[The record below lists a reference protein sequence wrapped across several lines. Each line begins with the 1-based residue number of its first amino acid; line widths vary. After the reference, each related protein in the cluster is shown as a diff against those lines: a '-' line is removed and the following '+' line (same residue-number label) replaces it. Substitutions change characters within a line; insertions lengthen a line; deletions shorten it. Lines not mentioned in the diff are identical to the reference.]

1 MKHAGPLALEALEL
15 LLEELRKIAG
25 LVERKRGIFY
35 QGAAAFVHF
44 HEDPAG
50 MVADLRSGADFER
63 YAVNTPAEIARDC
76 SAPPERRHPRYAAR
90 SDIAARPNISTL
102 SSAPPG
108 RCPAPLSGGLRA
120 T

>member
-1 MKHAGPLALEALEL
+1 
-15 LLEELRKIAG
+15 
-25 LVERKRGIFY
+25 
-35 QGAAAFVHF
+35 
-44 HEDPAG
+44 
-50 MVADLRSGADFER
+50 
-63 YAVNTPAEIARDC
+63 VNTPAEIARDC